1 LIGKPYTVTCDE
13 AIGIIAKSDED
24 INVDHISENEIKI
37 VWPLQFDVSHETMY
51 TTPRATTTVSVQGG
65 FIIETFPL
73 LIGVYT
79 WETNKCCDFKSES
92 FGKLWRFSCQDD
104 CYCTGCSFEGV
115 FVYEGYR
122 HPVVDLSCGCTHKE
136 EPSATASISFSKSA
150 VIFENSYTNAP
161 NDIVPRRSTTN
172 SLDIT
177 IYGGPFGGI
186 AEIDFDD
193 NGKLE
198 YLASDAIPRS
208 ISVAAEQMVNL
219 SFSFI
224 GKKESVSENDIKAS
238 LKFTEYFTGDVAESD
253 DEMTA
258 VRVEVEPVVSID
270 TFLNRHNIGI
280 GEQVICRVFPRVVQ
294 CYALYG
300 DDGGKV
306 DKYGE
311 ARFKGL
317 YESSVRSLTFNF
329 NSLGLFETK
338 IVTVE
343 PIEVVAIK
351 ARELKFDNE
360 EINIAGWAGLLL
372 ELVVLPTNVSYS
384 SISIMEVP
392 EDPSS
397 WISPT
402 GYFMENVFERI
413 WHHTIDMGAGQWYR
427 VQKGNFFLYDYAQ
440 CGEGLPS
447 GWEEGQITW
456 KIPTAWGYYSENNSG
471 YVSKEF
477 GNPYYQI
484 FTMTSQGVLRVSKLG
499 YWAERSPDGIHLRS
513 ENTEEGY

>member
-1 LIGKPYTVTCDE
+1 
-13 AIGIIAKSDED
+13 
-24 INVDHISENEIKI
+24 
-37 VWPLQFDVSHETMY
+37 
-51 TTPRATTTVSVQGG
+51 
-65 FIIETFPL
+65 
-73 LIGVYT
+73 
-79 WETNKCCDFKSES
+79 
-92 FGKLWRFSCQDD
+92 
-104 CYCTGCSFEGV
+104 
-115 FVYEGYR
+115 
-122 HPVVDLSCGCTHKE
+122 
-136 EPSATASISFSKSA
+136 
-150 VIFENSYTNAP
+150 
-161 NDIVPRRSTTN
+161 
-172 SLDIT
+172 LDIT